1 MSGVIRTSVRSRLR
15 WRMSSCPAATGI
27 RWVKPS
33 RATVSPSW
41 TSSRTASAR
50 EVISAC
56 VRIPNLRAESE
67 QDYHGG
73 VRTRVAIVGG
83 GPAGLMLGRL
93 LELRGIETV
102 ILETRDREYVQQR
115 VRAGVLEQATMDLMD
130 EVGLGERMHGEG
142 LVHHGVELRFDGEGH
157 RIALSDLT
165 GGRAITIYGQQ
176 EVVKDLIGARPD
188 SGLPLYFEVSDV
200 RVDPS
205 APRVTFTH
213 DGTEHELDCDLIAGC
228 DGFHGV
234 CRPAVAE
241 HLTVYEREYPFGW
254 MGILAECAPSSEEL
268 IYAHHERGFA
278 LASLRSPTVTRMY
291 LQGEPGEEPWS
302 DEAIWDELDRR
313 FGMSV
318 NRGPIFEKGV
328 TPMRSFV
335 VEPMQHERLFLAGD
349 AAHIVPPT
357 GAKGLNTA
365 MADVYLLA
373 HAIEAFY
380 GGDASRLESYSSRA
394 LERVWRVQHFSW
406 WMTSML
412 HRFASDDDFQQRIQ
426 ESQLRYTVSS
436 EAQATALAEN
446 YVGMPFISR

>member
-1 MSGVIRTSVRSRLR
+1 MRT
-15 WRMSSCPAATGI
+15 
-27 RWVKPS
+27 
-33 RATVSPSW
+33 
-41 TSSRTASAR
+41 
-50 EVISAC
+50 
-56 VRIPNLRAESE
+56 
-67 QDYHGG
+67 Q
-73 VRTRVAIVGG
+73 VAIVGG

-93 LELRGIETV
+93 LELRGIESVV
-102 ILETRDREYVQQR
+102 IERRDRDYVQQR

-130 EVGLGERMHGEG
+130 EVGLGARMHAEG
-142 LVHHGVELRFDGEGH
+142 LVHEGVELRFSGEGH

-176 EVVKDLIGARPD
+176 EVVKDLIEAREA

-200 RVDPS
+200 SVDP
-205 APRVTFTH
+205 ATPRVRFAH
-213 DGTEHELDCDLIAGC
+213 DGASHVLECDVIAGC

-234 CRPAVAE
+234 CRPAIADV
-241 HLTVYEREYPFGW
+241 LTVFEREYPFGW
-254 MGILAECAPSSEEL
+254 LGILAECAPSSEEL

-278 LASLRSPTVTRMY
+278 LASMRSHEVTRMY
-291 LQGEPGEEPWS
+291 LQCEPDEEIENWS

-318 NRGPIFEKGV
+318 NRGRVFEKGV

-335 VEPMQHERLFLAGD
+335 VEPMQHEKLFLTGD

-373 HAIEAFY
+373 HALETFY
-380 GGDASRLESYSSRA
+380 GGDGSGLERYSSRA

-412 HRFASDDDFQQRIQ
+412 HRFAGDDAFQMKIQ
-426 ESQLRYTVSS
+426 LSQLHYTVSS
-436 EAQATALAEN
+436 KAQATALAEN
-446 YVGMPFISR
+446 YVGMPFIAA

>member
-41 TSSRTASAR
+41 TRSATASAR
-50 EVISAC
+50 DVISAW
-56 VRIPNLRAESE
+56 VRIVNDSSHVEQYHRAM
-67 QDYHGG
+67 
-73 VRTRVAIVGG
+73 RTQVAIVGG

-93 LELRGIETV
+93 LERRGIDTV
-102 ILETRDREYVQQR
+102 ILEARDREYVQQR

-130 EVGLGERMHGEG
+130 EVGLGERMHREG

-157 RIALSDLT
+157 RIALSELT
-165 GGRAITIYGQQ
+165 GGRAIAIYGQQ
-176 EVVKDLIGARPD
+176 EVVKDLIGARLQ
-188 SGLPLYFEVSDV
+188 SGLPLYFEVSGV
-200 RVDPS
+200 VVDPS

-213 DGTEHELDCDLIAGC
+213 EGSEHVLDCELIAGC
-228 DGFHGV
+228 DGYHGV
-234 CRPAVAE
+234 CRPTVAE

-254 MGILAECAPSSEEL
+254 MGILAECAPSSDEL

-278 LASLRSPTVTRMY
+278 LASLRSPKVTRMY
-291 LQGEPGEEPWS
+291 LQCEPGEEPWS
-302 DEAIWDELDRR
+302 DEAIWDELDVR

-318 NRGPIFEKGV
+318 NRGTVFEKGV

-335 VEPMQHERLFLAGD
+335 VEPMQHKHLYLAGD

-373 HAIEAFY
+373 NSIGDEAKL
-380 GGDASRLESYSSRA
+380 ARYSAVA
-394 LERVWRVQHFSW
+394 LQRVWRVQHFSW

-412 HRFASDDDFQQRIQ
+412 HRFAGDDEFQMKIQ
-426 ESQLRYTVSS
+426 LSQLRYTTTST
-436 EAQATALAEN
+436 AQATALAEN
-446 YVGMPFISR
+446 YVGLPFTA

>member
-33 RATVSPSW
+33 RATVSPSL
-41 TSSRTASAR
+41 TRSRTASAR

-56 VRIPNLRAESE
+56 VRIVNASSSTER
-67 QDYHGG
+67 YHAL
-73 VRTRVAIVGG
+73 VRTQVAIVGG

-102 ILETRDREYVQQR
+102 VIERRDREYVQQR

-130 EVGLGERMHGEG
+130 EVGLGERMHREG

-157 RIALSDLT
+157 RIPLSELT

-176 EVVKDLIGARPD
+176 EVVKDLIGARLA

-200 RVDPS
+200 QVDPS
-205 APRVTFTH
+205 TPRVTFTH
-213 DGTEHELDCDLIAGC
+213 EGSEHVLECDLIAGC

-234 CRPAVAE
+234 CRPAIAE
-241 HLTVYEREYPFGW
+241 HLTVFEREYPFGW

-278 LASLRSPTVTRMY
+278 LASLRSPKVTRMY
-291 LQGEPGEEPWS
+291 LQCEPDAEPWP
-302 DEAIWDELDRR
+302 DEEIWAELDRR

-335 VEPMQHERLFLAGD
+335 VEPMQHEKLYLGGD

-373 HAIEAFY
+373 SSI
-380 GGDASRLESYSSRA
+380 GDDAKLARYSAVA
-394 LERVWRVQHFSW
+394 LQRVWRVQHFSW

-412 HRFASDDDFQQRIQ
+412 HRFPGDDEFQVKIQ
-426 ESQLRYTVSS
+426 QSQLR
-436 EAQATALAEN
+436 
-446 YVGMPFISR
+446 